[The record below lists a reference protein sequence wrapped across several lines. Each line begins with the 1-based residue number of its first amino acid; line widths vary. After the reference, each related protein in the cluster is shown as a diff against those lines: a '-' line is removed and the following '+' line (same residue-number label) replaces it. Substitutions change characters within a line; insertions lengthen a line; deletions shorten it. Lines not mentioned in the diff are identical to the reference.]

1 MKSFWLSSALKGF
14 RLWSSSICRWKV
26 SRYFREGEGIQITE
40 DVRCGKLC
48 GLYLAVR
55 NLWLSLGFR
64 RHIFNMVFIW
74 NTKGMLNVWSIIKS
88 HFKKQL
94 RHSTSLRFTVFIRLV
109 RDIDVFLLGCYFFFL
124 RRKVN
129 RQHTHTGNG
138 DKGIISHNLPL
149 FWQWLFFLS
158 IFFIKIFYFTMLGS
172 NFKWSNI
179 YIYIYLYTMFQS
191 NKESIIFTN
200 ITFTLAWKIFIDLII
215 SIYLWIVTV
224 WIYWSVTLIKGGEG
238 KRFLEA
244 LCY

>member
-40 DVRCGKLC
+40 DVRYGKLC

-55 NLWLSLGFR
+55 NLWLSLGSR

-109 RDIDVFLLGCYFFFL
+109 RDIDDFLLGCYFVCFDNDF
-124 RRKVN
+124 
-129 RQHTHTGNG
+129 
-138 DKGIISHNLPL
+138 
-149 FWQWLFFLS
+149 FFLS

-179 YIYIYLYTMFQS
+179 YIYIYIY
-191 NKESIIFTN
+191 IFTQCFN
-200 ITFTLAWKIFIDLII
+200 QTKRAL
-215 SIYLWIVTV
+215 YLQI
-224 WIYWSVTLIKGGEG
+224 
-238 KRFLEA
+238 
-244 LCY
+244 